1 MNATEKNIYAESSTA
16 PDQVSDLFAHIRSFR
31 RFTKGYRAIHLHF
44 SVLGRLHQQPHHR
57 RLIATAFNVLIG
69 PDEGKL
75 FWTTAFDLFFVCR
88 ECPTTKLEKAKID
101 AIRAVEDDETL
112 KQLVEDGN
120 DDKLCNWYDLE
131 KEYDDFFDLVEN
143 YYERLKT
150 DDADAEQQP
159 TLKSMMASLETKNN
173 NHEATKKTNSEKSP
187 KPKTVPQYDHIFPKS
202 VEPHMGPMQLDKLER
217 NLLTMDM
224 FSMIKQQNI
233 CVVMNNIPP
242 EIIYTKKY
250 FSLKEINK
258 SVLPDY
264 KIEGDKW
271 LFQRL
276 TKTFDSKMMKTLVEY
291 QSFPDHFLS
300 INMNVSSILTKEF
313 DHFIAQ
319 QKKLSDMPIILEISL
334 FDIMSDLSEYYSAQE
349 KLKNLDCKIC
359 ICRMDIQS
367 LYVLDREIMN
377 VDFLKIRWNKTYTS
391 TLSDDEKSKISKA
404 IANQGKMRVV
414 MSDCDSQ
421 EAITF
426 GNRLGIVMFQGFEVD
441 KLQGL

>member
-16 PDQVSDLFAHIRSFR
+16 PDQVDELFAHIRSFR

-57 RLIATAFNVLIG
+57 RLIATSFNGLIN
-69 PDEGKL
+69 PYEGKL

-101 AIRAVEDDETL
+101 AIRAVEDDEKL

-120 DDKLCNWYDLE
+120 DDKLCDWYDLE
-131 KEYDDFFDLVEN
+131 KEYDAFYALAEN
-143 YYERLKT
+143 YYERIEAKDT
-150 DDADAEQQP
+150 EDGQQP
-159 TLKSMMASLETKNN
+159 TLKSMMASLETNKQNN
-173 NHEATKKTNSEKSP
+173 KVVEKPKQSNP
-187 KPKTVPQYDHIFPKS
+187 SKPKTVPQYEHIFPKS
-202 VEPHMGPMQLDKLER
+202 VEPHMGPTQLDMLER

-233 CVVMNNIPP
+233 CVVMNNVPP
-242 EIIYTKKY
+242 EIVYTKKY
-250 FSLKEINK
+250 FSLDEINK

-291 QSFPDHFLS
+291 KSFPDHYLS
-300 INMNVSSILTKEF
+300 INMNIASILTKEF
-313 DHFIAQ
+313 DTFITQ

-334 FDIMSDLSEYYSAQE
+334 FDIMSDLSEYYSAQA
-349 KLKNLDCKIC
+349 KLKSLDCKIC
-359 ICRMDIQS
+359 ICRMDIQA
-367 LYVLDREIMN
+367 LYVLDREIIN
-377 VDFLKIRWNKTYTS
+377 VDFLKIRWNKTYIS

-404 IANQGKMRVV
+404 IAGQGKMRVV
-414 MSDCDSQ
+414 MSDCDTQ
-421 EAITF
+421 DAITF
-426 GNRLGIVMFQGFEVD
+426 GKNLGIVMFQGFKID